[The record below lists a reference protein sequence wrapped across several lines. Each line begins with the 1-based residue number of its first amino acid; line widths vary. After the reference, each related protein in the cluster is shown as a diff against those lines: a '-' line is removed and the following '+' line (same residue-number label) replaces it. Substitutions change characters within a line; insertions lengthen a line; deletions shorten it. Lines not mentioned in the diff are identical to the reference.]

1 MGNWTPSLVPTGG
14 DETVYLVAD
23 DFGDLGR
30 VWRETDFETTDL
42 ETIIT
47 DLLNGQYNNPVRV
60 ISFNTAEGWS
70 RDVTE
75 DIAHEIRRR
84 CDLQRTDPS
93 PSLES
98 FLARVIADR

>member
-1 MGNWTPSLVPTGG
+1 MTSVISAAFGEKPTSRPQ
-14 DETVYLVAD
+14 TL
-23 DFGDLGR
+23 
-30 VWRETDFETTDL
+30 
-42 ETIIT
+42 IIT
-47 DLLNGQYNNPVRV
+47 DLLNGQYNNPVRI